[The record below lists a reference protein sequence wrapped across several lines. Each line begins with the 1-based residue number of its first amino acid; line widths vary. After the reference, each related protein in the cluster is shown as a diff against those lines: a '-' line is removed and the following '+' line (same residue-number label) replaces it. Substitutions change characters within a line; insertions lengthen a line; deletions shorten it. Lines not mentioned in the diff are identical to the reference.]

1 MKKQLIILSALC
13 FSLAFLNSCGKK
25 EDPST
30 QDPPGKK
37 ERPSGRPKFSAPTK
51 ETGSGQ
57 AAVKP
62 VPEKAPAP
70 VEPETPKEATD
81 NEPDTPAPAEPTGKT
96 APPAVVAFYTTELRD
111 KGILKLL
118 KQLEKREDQEERR
131 GQDPLAML
139 DMFRDLKD
147 LSDKLKTVKTEGLPA
162 DLKEPAEQFRDA
174 AADMTAHME
183 EMPIPLDILTGGQ
196 EAVGEWFAEK
206 IAEDPGFLLSMED
219 WGQTMGELGGEMG
232 EAGRDWGNS
241 FAKYGIDP
249 SAE

>member
-1 MKKQLIILSALC
+1 MKKQLTILSALC
-13 FSLAFLNSCGKK
+13 FSLALLNSCGKK

-30 QDPPGKK
+30 QDPPSK
-37 ERPSGRPKFSAPTK
+37 EEATSGRPKFSAPTK
-51 ETGSGQ
+51 EPGSGQ

-70 VEPETPKEATD
+70 VEPEAPKDATS

-118 KQLEKREDQEERR
+118 KQLEKREDQEEGR

-162 DLKEPAEQFRDA
+162 DLKEPTERFRDA
-174 AADMTAHME
+174 AADMTAQLE
-183 EMPIPLDILTGGQ
+183 EIPIPLDILTAGQ
-196 EAVGEWFAEK
+196 EAAGEWFAEK
-206 IAEDPGFLLSMED
+206 IAEDPGLLLSMED
-219 WGQTMGELGGEMG
+219 WSQTMEELGGEMG
-232 EAGRDWGNS
+232 GAGRDWGNS

>member
-13 FSLAFLNSCGKK
+13 SSLAFLNSCGKK
-25 EDPST
+25 EDPSA

-37 ERPSGRPKFSAPTK
+37 ESPGGRPKFSTPSK

-57 AAVKP
+57 ADVKP

-70 VEPETPKEATD
+70 VEPEAPKDATS
-81 NEPDTPAPAEPTGKT
+81 NEPDTPAPAEPTGKA
-96 APPAVVAFYTTELRD
+96 APPAVVAYATELRD

-118 KQLEKREDQEERR
+118 KQLEKLEDQEEGR

-139 DMFRDLKD
+139 NMFRDLND

-162 DLKEPAEQFRDA
+162 ALKEATEQFRDA
-174 AADMTAHME
+174 AADMTAHLE
-183 EMPIPLDILTGGQ
+183 EMPIPIDILTAGQ
-196 EAVGEWFAEK
+196 EAAGEWFAEK
-206 IAEDPGFLLSMED
+206 IAEDPGLLLSMED
-219 WGQTMGELGGEMG
+219 WSQTMEELGGEMG